1 MIKRFLISSSITL
14 IDAYKYIISP
24 LLGNNCRYLPTC
36 SEYTKD
42 SIIKFGL
49 KKGIWYGF
57 KRIVKCHPWGKSG
70 HDPIKWIIYIIY
82 LNRDYFKLNKYK
94 NKIWIS
100 IKY

>member
-1 MIKRFLISSSITL
+1 MIKRFLIFSSITL

-49 KKGIWYGF
+49 KKGIWLGF

-70 HDPIKWIIYIIY
+70 HDPIKWVIYFIY
-82 LNRDYFKLNKYK
+82 FNYKHSRLNKYK
-94 NKIWIS
+94 QKI
-100 IKY
+100 